1 MESSLSSRVSDL
13 KRGAVRLKSLASHD
27 ALTILRYSL
36 SVPRLMHTLHSS
48 PSFGHPLLSE
58 FDKTLK
64 ECLCSVVN
72 TALTDIQ
79 RTQASLPVRIGGLG
93 IRLASQLA
101 PSAFL
106 ASAMGTRQLQD
117 AILLQ
122 CSTTADLTRPCPFG
136 RLATTLMLLQKFHLV
151 ARRAGIIRWC
161 SWYTL
166 SSWSLSPMP
175 LTEQDS
181 LLYR

>member
-1 MESSLSSRVSDL
+1 MI
-13 KRGAVRLKSLASHD
+13 A
-27 ALTILRYSL
+27 IIFSL

-64 ECLCSVVN
+64 ECLCLIVN

-79 RTQASLPVRIGGLG
+79 WTQASLPVRIGGLG

-106 ASAMGTRQLQD
+106 ASAMEQGSCRTPFFSG
-117 AILLQ
+117 APLLQ
-122 CSTTADLTRPCPFG
+122 TCQLTRPCPYG
-136 RLATTLMLLQKFHLV
+136 RMA
-151 ARRAGIIRWC
+151 
-161 SWYTL
+161 
-166 SSWSLSPMP
+166 
-175 LTEQDS
+175 
-181 LLYR
+181 